1 MHPRASLSG
10 VPQMRRMRMVH
21 LQIRRFRMVHLRI
34 HRLLMVSMGL
44 LQTFLMPTLLLLTL
58 RLSIHN
64 MDHLLARLMAHLMA
78 IHRALHNH
86 MDRLEI
92 HHTAAQL
99 LIMAPKDILSSTAH
113 RQITSRVLHNMASL
127 QHHMPHQMVSPKG
140 LLNMHR
146 NAILPSEMDPQ
157 SLARTAVLNKVALF
171 SMDLLKMSPIMG
183 TRTLSNNM
191 VAMAL
196 KVLMEM
202 VRKRMHLIPT
212 VLLFSLPMVTFL
224 HVRILAM
231 SVRADRTAT
240 GLAQLNLSSKTVL
253 RILLN
258 QLPRVIPINHLQDSV
273 CLKMKIDRHSSRS
286 VGTAANRAV
295 LIRPTVMEQIVL
307 QNQAI
312 VH

>member
-1 MHPRASLSG
+1 MLPR
-10 VPQMRRMRMVH
+10 
-21 LQIRRFRMVHLRI
+21 
-34 HRLLMVSMGL
+34 
-44 LQTFLMPTLLLLTL
+44 LTL

-99 LIMAPKDILSSTAH
+99 LTITLKDILSSTAYQ
-113 RQITSRVLHNMASL
+113 QITSRVLHNMASL
-127 QHHMPHQMVSPKG
+127 QLHMPHRIVSPKG
-140 LLNMHR
+140 LLNMYH
-146 NAILPSEMDPQ
+146 NAILRLEMDRQ
-157 SLARTAVLNKVALF
+157 SLARIAVLNKVVLF
-171 SMDLLKMSPIMG
+171 SMDLLKMFPIIR
-183 TRTLSNNM
+183 TRTLPNNM

-196 KVLMEM
+196 KVIMKM
-202 VRKRMHLIPT
+202 FRKRMHLIPM

-224 HVRILAM
+224 HVRILVT
-231 SVRADRTAT
+231 SVHADRTAMD
-240 GLAQLNLSSKTVL
+240 LAQLNLSNKTVL

-258 QLPRVIPINHLQDSV
+258 QLSRVIPINHLQDFV
-273 CLKMKIDRHSSRS
+273 RLKMKINRHSSRS
-286 VGTAANRAV
+286 VGTAANRLV